1 MTFTW
6 SIEDIARE
14 LRYELTQARK
24 IVAQSDFPGPMRVW
38 DGASR
43 RWFSEEVIAWRDAR
57 KKDGRE
63 LLEEGSRFTA
73 LYRHFNKEGRLLYVG
88 VSLTA
93 IKRLVEHRNGCA
105 WYRQIARIEVEWFD
119 TRDEALAAEAEAI
132 RTEKPRY
139 NSHSGQK
146 VSNARIDPNCRR

>member
-24 IVAQSDFPGPMRVW
+24 IVAQSDFPRPIRIW

-43 RWFSEEVIAWRDAR
+43 RWVREEVMAWGDAR
-57 KKDGRE
+57 KAAGRE

-132 RTEKPRY
+132 RTEKPRH
-139 NSHSGQK
+139 NSQSGQK
-146 VSNARIDPNCRR
+146 ASSASVDPICRR